1 MNNLKNI
8 GLIMMSIAILTLFL
22 LWYFKE
28 GETKTV
34 YMPNPKIEIVY
45 IDSLIFRD
53 SIRIYNKAVI
63 SYRDSIIYDSI
74 NNINDTIKIE
84 TKPFIASLD
93 TIYKDTLA
101 VRFYYPENVFDIN
114 IRFKTDTLKLP
125 EKTITVEVEKQ
136 KTFFEKYI
144 EKPLY
149 FTGGLLVGFLI
160 GSSK

>member
-1 MNNLKNI
+1 MNKLKNI

-22 LWYFKE
+22 LWWFKA

-34 YMPNPKIEIVY
+34 YVPNPKVEIVY
-45 IDSLIFRD
+45 KDSVLYRDSL
-53 SIRIYNKAVI
+53 RIYSKAIIV
-63 SYRDSIIYDSI
+63 YRDSIVYDLI
-74 NNINDTIKIE
+74 NNIPDTIKIA
-84 TKPFIASLD
+84 TKPFVASLD
-93 TIYKDTLA
+93 TIYKDTLSI
-101 VRFYYPENVFDIN
+101 RFYYPENYFDLRI
-114 IRFKTDTLKLP
+114 KYKLDTLRVP
-125 EKTITVEVEKQ
+125 ERTITVEVEKP